1 MKRLDEGTSQGWVG
15 RSPPRT
21 DGADKVTGRA
31 RYLDDLHFEG
41 QLWGKTIRSTIPHGR
56 IKSITFDPAFDWTGI
71 TRVTAEDI
79 PGDNV
84 VHLIQDDQPYLARDV
99 VRHHDEPIALLAC
112 ADRERLEEAARHV
125 YVIYER
131 QPPMLDALAS
141 QQIFKSYRI
150 EKEAGQLGSLFEQA
164 DRIVEGT
171 YVVRHQEQ
179 LYIEP
184 NAVCAVPRGDG
195 GVTLYGSMQC
205 PFYVQ
210 RALMRV
216 LKITDQQLAVIQTI
230 TGGGFGGKEEYPSM
244 IAGHAA
250 LLARKANAPV
260 KIIYGRDEDLSSTT
274 KRHPAVIRHRT
285 AVKRDGTLLAT
296 EIDITMDGGAYC
308 TLSPV
313 VLSRGAI
320 HAAGPYRWQAVRI
333 DARVVGTHTPPNGA
347 FRGFGA
353 PQTLFAVEAQME
365 RIARELQL
373 DPVEIRRK
381 NALVLGDRTA
391 TGQLLKNSVSAL
403 EVLDKGLERSDFL
416 RKREEYAA
424 WRQGAKRRGI
434 GLSLVLHGAGFT
446 GSGEVKL
453 KAKAGVELTAGG
465 ARVLA
470 ASTEIG
476 QGTNTIFAQMAA
488 DALGLSLEQIEVA
501 VPDTSKV
508 PDSGPTVAS
517 RTAMVVGGTITKAA
531 RGLER
536 VLAGYAAELHQLP
549 PETVRC
555 LGGNFY
561 AGTRGLGTWTAFAKR
576 YLETRGPLRMVE
588 TYSHPEGIVWDDET
602 YVGDA
607 YPAYAWAC
615 NVVELE
621 VDLDTYETSVLNVV
635 TVNDVG
641 KALHPVLCEGQI
653 EGGLIQALGY
663 ALLEE
668 VIHKDGRVMN
678 PRLQNYIIP
687 TALDAPPIQ
696 TVLVENPYPD
706 GPYGAKGVGELP
718 MDVAA
723 PAVVAAIHDATGVWI
738 HDLPATPER
747 ILAALAGIPGPPVTG
762 VSQPLLDA
770 GSRPVEANREAPAE
784 GLDPRPDA
792 PTDPQPLRGPD
803 PRS

>member
-1 MKRLDEGTSQGWVG
+1 MKRLDEGSSQGWVG

-41 QLWGKTIRSTIPHGR
+41 QLWGKTIRSTVPHGL
-56 IKSITFDPAFDWTGI
+56 IKSITFDPAFDWRGI
-71 TRVTAEDI
+71 TQVTADDI

-84 VHLIQDDQPYLARDV
+84 VHLIQDDQPYLARDRV
-99 VRHHDEPIALLAC
+99 QHYDEPIVLLAC

-125 YVIYER
+125 KIEYQR
-131 QPPMLDALAS
+131 LPPVFDPLVS
-141 QQIFKSYRI
+141 PQVFKSYRI
-150 EKEAGQLGSLFEQA
+150 EREAQQLASLFEKA
-164 DRIVEGT
+164 DQIVEGT

-216 LKITDQQLAVIQTI
+216 LAIGEHQLAVIQTI

-260 KIIYGRDEDLSSTT
+260 KLIYSRDEDLAATT

-285 AVKRDGTLLAT
+285 AVKNDGTLLAT

-313 VLSRGAI
+313 VLSRGTI
-320 HAAGPYRWQAVRI
+320 HSAGPYRWQAVRI
-333 DARVVGTHTPPNGA
+333 DARVVATHTPPNGA

-353 PQTLFAVEAQME
+353 PQTLFACEAQME
-365 RIARELQL
+365 RIAQQL
-373 DPVEIRRK
+373 GMDPVELRRK
-381 NALVLGDRTA
+381 NALQLGDRTA
-391 TGQLLKNSVSAL
+391 TGQLLKNSVSAI
-403 EVLDKGLERSDFL
+403 EVLDQAVERSDFL
-416 RKREEYAA
+416 RKRAEYSAF
-424 WRQGAKRRGI
+424 RQGAKRRGI

-453 KAKAGVELTAGG
+453 KAKAGVELIPSGV
-465 ARVLA
+465 RVLA

-488 DALGLSLEQIEVA
+488 DALGLSLDQVEVA

-517 RTAMVVGGTITKAA
+517 RTAMVVGGTITKASL
-531 RGLER
+531 GLQR
-536 VLAGYAAELHQLP
+536 VLAGYAAELHQVP
-549 PETVRC
+549 PETVSCRQ
-555 LGGNFY
+555 GNFY
-561 AGTRGLGTWTAFAKR
+561 SGTRGLGAWTAFAKR

-621 VDLDTYETSVLNVV
+621 VDLDTYETTVLNVV

-653 EGGLIQALGY
+653 EGGLVQALGY

-668 VIHKDGRVMN
+668 VIHQDGRVMN

-687 TALDAPPIQ
+687 TSLDAPPIQ
-696 TVLVENPYPD
+696 TVLVENPYPE

-718 MDVAA
+718 MDGPG
-723 PAVVAAIHDATGVWI
+723 PAVTAAVLHATGAFLTE
-738 HDLPATPER
+738 LPISPER
-747 ILAALAGIPGPPVTG
+747 LMRALENP
-762 VSQPLLDA
+762 S
-770 GSRPVEANREAPAE
+770 
-784 GLDPRPDA
+784 
-792 PTDPQPLRGPD
+792 
-803 PRS
+803 